1 MEQAINS
8 TIVFKTIKTKTSA
21 AVGAVVAAVALPQLF
36 HLLGMV
42 SNMGTTLGE
51 TFLPMHLSIFMVGLL
66 AGSAAGVISGAL
78 APIISFALTGMP
90 TIYMLPFMVIELA
103 MYGLIS
109 GLLADKKMPSIAK
122 LLSAQIGGRA
132 VRAIAIAAG
141 FYLLGTK
148 INPAVIWSSIVAGL
162 PGLILQW
169 VLIPLT
175 IFYIDKKAQHE

>member
-8 TIVFKTIKTKTSA
+8 TVVFKTVKTKTIA
-21 AVGAVVAAVALPQLF
+21 AIGAIVAAVVLPQLF
-36 HLLGMV
+36 HILGMV

-66 AGSAAGVISGAL
+66 AGPAAGVVSGAI
-78 APIISFALTGMP
+78 APVISFALTDMP

-109 GLLADKKMPSIAK
+109 GMLAKTKIPSIAK
-122 LLSAQIGGRA
+122 LFTAQIGGRA
-132 VRAIAIAAG
+132 IRAVAIIAG

-148 INPAVIWSSIVAGL
+148 INPAVIWTSIVAGL

-169 VLIPLT
+169 LLIPLS
-175 IFYIDKKAQHE
+175 IFYIDNKTAHE